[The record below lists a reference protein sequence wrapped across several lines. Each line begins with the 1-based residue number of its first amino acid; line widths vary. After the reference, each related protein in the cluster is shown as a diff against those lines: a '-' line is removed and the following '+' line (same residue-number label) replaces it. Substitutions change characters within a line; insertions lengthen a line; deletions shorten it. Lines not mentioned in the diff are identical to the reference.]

1 MKKIIWTTSIQE
13 LSDTPELHIKNTREV
28 IPSWFKKIKIHE
40 GKNFLDKI
48 KTVKTCPSFAEIFN
62 EGFVMLSPVDIYI
75 NVKENYYEWRIPSP
89 LFRLEEHPKEQF
101 LKFANIP
108 NASYVSKFISSWN
121 CITPKGY
128 SLRQMPMFYEE
139 QPDFYVPY
147 GVVKTDYSH
156 EINPQ
161 LIFNGDK
168 KEIHIK
174 QGQPLAIYVPYKRKD
189 KLNLSIEDYSIH
201 NRKIKQSSFYTS
213 GSTFRSNYHKYN

>member
-13 LSDTPELHIKNTREV
+13 IEDTPELHIKKTKEI
-28 IPSWFKKIKIHE
+28 IPDWFKKIKVYQ
-40 GKNFLDKI
+40 GDGFLDRI
-48 KTVKTCPSFAEIFN
+48 RTVKTCPSFAEIFN
-62 EGFVMLSPVDIYI
+62 EGYVMVSPVDIYVNI
-75 NVKENYYEWRIPSP
+75 KKDNYEIAVPNGIFKFEDHSQ
-89 LFRLEEHPKEQF
+89 EQF
-101 LKFANIP
+101 LKYANIP
-108 NASYVSKFISSWN
+108 NAKYISKFISSWH

-161 LIFNGDK
+161 LIFNGEV
-168 KEIHIK
+168 KEILIK

-189 KLNLSIEDYSIH
+189 KLDLSIESFEKH
-201 NRKIKQSSFYTS
+201 KRKINSAWFYTT
-213 GSTFRSNYHKYN
+213 GSTFRSNYHKYD